1 MGELRSSV
9 MKAAFRLLG
18 FVTTAG
24 ALTTWGQTAATPSTS
39 DLGTDQRTS
48 PSTSVVQKVYTSPE
62 LETGNGPSFVTGET
76 QGTGTKYGS
85 SQQTSE
91 PSSRAT
97 GTGAFHADEKQSD
110 SR

>member
-1 MGELRSSV
+1 MRTIL
-9 MKAAFRLLG
+9 RLLV
-18 FVTTAG
+18 FAVATCSLTAR
-24 ALTTWGQTAATPSTS
+24 GQTATSTPAG

-48 PSTSVVQKVYTSPE
+48 PSTSVVQKVYTSPG
-62 LETGNGPSFVTGET
+62 LETGNGPSFVAGET

-97 GTGAFHADEKQSD
+97 GTGAFDTDEKQPD